1 MDNILSWSIL
11 IISLIAMLYAAFIIK
26 NEKSDALDSAVDLK
40 FYGLVFPIPRW
51 WTKTSESENQITY
64 ERKDTR
70 YDWKATFTH
79 LVDLDQQKSLQN
91 IFEEIAIERN
101 LIFDKDR
108 AIIHSPKELKNLY
121 ENEVEALR
129 VEGTATQ
136 NSEKRLYY
144 DGLVIRAP
152 KGILFLESKASVLNG
167 LLEGPF
173 FEQMIENIKLEN
185 DTDA

>member
-1 MDNILSWSIL
+1 MAQFFQYQDGGRRHLSQ
-11 IISLIAMLYAAFIIK
+11 K
-26 NEKSDALDSAVDLK
+26 
-40 FYGLVFPIPRW
+40 
-51 WTKTSESENQITY
+51 NQITY